1 MSLPVGV
8 GHHPSFIFVTQNGCL
23 SRCLFIAHSDAVRT
37 AISFHHSDAPFCYDW
52 FSSPQLRLCR
62 SLATP
67 TLAARSVRRARSLV
81 SLLSLLCF
89 SQLHKMGV
97 SGAHGLVP
105 RNDLWCTGPS
115 PRTAEDHPLSCCA
128 CCHYCL
134 QLLFLFSFSSFYAT
148 RLWRSPIF
156 SLTVLDLCR
165 APLAQ
170 PNILLSL
177 NLIILFATY
186 YFRSPISCFLYLL

>member
-1 MSLPVGV
+1 MGVTLDVSSSLILTPCVLRYL
-8 GHHPSFIFVTQNGCL
+8 FITLTLPFVTTGFQAP
-23 SRCLFIAHSDAVRT
+23 SSDYVM
-37 AISFHHSDAPFCYDW
+37 SVV
-52 FSSPQLRLCR
+52 SSPDIIGRLLRLLC
-62 SLATP
+62 SLTCVIVA
-67 TLAARSVRRARSLV
+67 VV
-81 SLLSLLCF
+81 VF

-115 PRTAEDHPLSCCA
+115 PRTAEDHPLSCFA
-128 CCHYCL
+128 CCHCCL
-134 QLLFLFSFSSFYAT
+134 QLLFLFSLSSFYAT

-170 PNILLSL
+170 PNILFSL
-177 NLIILFATY
+177 NLVILSATY
-186 YFRSPISCFLYLL
+186 YCRSPISCFLYML

>member
-1 MSLPVGV
+1 MSVVSNPDIG
-8 GHHPSFIFVTQNGCL
+8 
-23 SRCLFIAHSDAVRT
+23 
-37 AISFHHSDAPFCYDW
+37 
-52 FSSPQLRLCR
+52 R
-62 SLATP
+62 SLRP
-67 TLAARSVRRARSLV
+67 PRSLTCV
-81 SLLSLLCF
+81 IVVVVVF

-128 CCHYCL
+128 CCHCCL

-156 SLTVLDLCR
+156 SLTALDLCR

-170 PNILLSL
+170 PNIFALAQFNYS
-177 NLIILFATY
+177 FATY
-186 YFRSPISCFLYLL
+186 YCRSPIFCFLHAVVIKKNRKKTRTC